1 VPAGEVAL
9 TRKLLRIIL
18 ILHRYLGIAV
28 GLLMVLWCLSGFVM
42 MYQGYPRLS
51 EAARAR
57 GLAPLGLPDADA
69 LQRVALPDGAEVRG
83 FSIEM
88 LAQRPV
94 LRTVGSRGRRMLDL
108 SSGRVLDGIDAAT
121 AEAVAAIF
129 ARGNGIAG
137 SPREADLITEDQWT
151 VQDASQRGPV
161 YRIGFADPAGT
172 ELYVAQRTGEVVQ
185 MTTRRVRFWSY
196 LGAVPHWLYPVALR
210 RNGPLWDQVVV
221 WTSLAGVFL
230 TLTGAYVG
238 ISRLRRYPSG
248 RWIPFRGWFYWHHI
262 LGLVFGVLTL
272 TWVASGLFT
281 MNPWG
286 FLDTPVG
293 LLERGQLAGSISGA
307 QLKRFL
313 STAPALATGG
323 VVQLDAA
330 PLAGELFV
338 MAVRADGTRT
348 RVNAA
353 GLGRPLGESELRRA
367 LKGMHGAPLVSLTLL
382 DHEDA
387 YYYSG
392 YQHPVTLPVYR
403 ARLADAEST
412 TYYLDAQTGRMVDAL
427 DDTGRASR
435 WLRTGLHDFD
445 FTPSLRRRPLWDA
458 VVLVLL
464 AGVTILC
471 ATGAWIAVRR
481 VVRDTRE
488 ALKSG

>member
-1 VPAGEVAL
+1 MPAGEVAL
-9 TRKLLRIIL
+9 TRRLLRIIL
-18 ILHRYLGIAV
+18 ILHRYLGVAV

-42 MYQGYPRLS
+42 MYQGYPRLA

-57 GLAPLGLPDADA
+57 GLAPLRLPAADVA
-69 LQRVALPDGAEVRG
+69 RRVALPDDAEVRG

-94 LRTVGSRGRRMLDL
+94 LRTLGPRGRGTFDL
-108 SSGRVLDGIDAAT
+108 SSGRALGGIDAAT
-121 AEAVAAIF
+121 ADTIAAVF
-129 ARGNGIAG
+129 ARGNGISG
-137 SPREADLITEDQWT
+137 RPREADLITEDQWT
-151 VQDASQRGPV
+151 VQGASLRGPV
-161 YRIGFADPAGT
+161 YRIPFDDPAGT
-172 ELYVAQRTGEVVQ
+172 ELYVAERTGEVVQ
-185 MTTRRVRFWSY
+185 VTNRRVRFWSY
-196 LGAVPHWLYPVALR
+196 LGAVPHWLYPVVLR
-210 RNGPLWDQVVV
+210 RNGPLWDKVVV

-248 RWIPFRGWFYWHHI
+248 RLSPFRGWFYWHHI

-293 LLERGQLAGSISGA
+293 LLERGQLAGPISGA
-307 QLKRFL
+307 QIKRFL
-313 STAPALATGG
+313 GAAPALALGN

-330 PLAGELFV
+330 PLGGELFV
-338 MAVRADGTRT
+338 MTVRADGTRT
-348 RVNAA
+348 RLNTA
-353 GLGRPLGESELRRA
+353 GVAQPLGAAAVRRA
-367 LKGMHGAPLVSLTLL
+367 LGRMHGAPLASLTLL

-412 TYYLDAQTGRMVDAL
+412 TYYIDAQTGRMVDAL
-427 DDTGRASR
+427 DDTARESR

-458 VVLVLL
+458 VVLLLL
-464 AGVTILC
+464 AGVTVLC
-471 ATGAWIAVRR
+471 ATGAWIALRR
-481 VVRDTRE
+481 VARDTRE
-488 ALKSG
+488 VLTGR